1 MTLLDAAGILLAPA
15 LLLCAVLYMMRYNR
29 LEAEALTY
37 DKPSSYTL
45 PTEVLQEILARN
57 AMREEAAQPE
67 KSSDPSANAMARA
80 LTAAENSAVA
90 GLEVRAIEDGFKA
103 IAERLP
109 YEGKIGVTKRPVK
122 GADDDSRK
130 EPSRWRVEH
139 G

>member
-90 GLEVRAIEDGFKA
+90 GSEGGILEHQYGAAAAKPLTTA
-103 IAERLP
+103 ALP
-109 YEGKIGVTKRPVK
+109 LQKIR
-122 GADDDSRK
+122 
-130 EPSRWRVEH
+130 
-139 G
+139 